1 MLSANSLLE
10 FETQWLPHVTEPGLN
25 RLIELLESGSP
36 LLIHGAF
43 TRACPMGCLATH
55 IAWHHPATRNANS
68 EEAGVLWL
76 TRIAGLNPATSSV
89 ILEWDRIGAADWHL
103 RSGLVEACRREAA
116 ARNEEPPVDVEA
128 LCELQTC

>member
-1 MLSANSLLE
+1 MLSAKSLFE

-25 RLIELLESGSP
+25 RLIDLLESGSP

-43 TRACPMGCLATH
+43 TKACAMGCLATH
-55 IAWHHPATRNANS
+55 IAWHHPATRNTN

-89 ILEWDRIGAADWHL
+89 ILEWDRIGSADWQL
-103 RSGLVEACRREAA
+103 RARLSEACRQELE
-116 ARNEEPPVDVEA
+116 ARNEEPAEGTEA
-128 LCELQTC
+128 YCELQTC

>member
-1 MLSANSLLE
+1 MLSAKSLYE

-25 RLIELLESGSP
+25 RLVGLLESGSP

-43 TRACPMGCLATH
+43 TKACAMGCLATH
-55 IAWHHPATRNANS
+55 IAWHHPATRNTN

-89 ILEWDRIGAADWHL
+89 ILEWDRAGAADWQL
-103 RSGLVEACRREAA
+103 RTRLLEACRQELE
-116 ARNEEPPVDVEA
+116 ARNEEHLEDA
-128 LCELQTC
+128 GAYCELQTC